1 MHLRVTSAYHLSS
14 LGSQSMLTCRIYLTC
29 RLTQASGY
37 VGGTVEKSGK
47 SRPADFSSH
56 LDPLHGDTEY
66 KQ

>member
-1 MHLRVTSAYHLSS
+1 MHLRLTSAYHLSS
-14 LGSQSMLTCRIYLTC
+14 LGSESVLTRRIYLTC
-29 RLTQASGY
+29 RLAQASGY

-47 SRPADFSSH
+47 SRPADFSSC